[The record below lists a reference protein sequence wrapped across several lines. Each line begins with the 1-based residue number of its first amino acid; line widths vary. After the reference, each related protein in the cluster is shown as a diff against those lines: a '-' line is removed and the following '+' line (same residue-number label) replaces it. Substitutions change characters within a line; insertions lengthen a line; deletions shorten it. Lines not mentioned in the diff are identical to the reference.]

1 MKPAANTSVSDQKT
15 IQPTKTGALIWNLKN
30 TATAFV
36 AAIWLASSV
45 NAQEPG
51 VLTLSGPTLSTT
63 TGYVTQATTIP
74 WVNTRLNTTRWV
86 VDTPVIGSSIFT
98 VDITGPVTLNIA
110 WDSILGNWDA
120 PDDTNGSSGY
130 MGTTNSYDV
139 NMRFQFGL
147 VWGSMSDIQIFDDWV
162 THPNTGI
169 NEVSAAEWFK
179 FWPQH
184 FSKDINITTPWTY
197 AFAAQIESINGAGF
211 GDVKNLTFTLTANS
225 LDINTNGLPDK
236 WEYDNFGMLT
246 PAGGNPD
253 GDDLTNMQEYAFGTN
268 PTQSN
273 PSPIQY
279 SFETKQGEQYLTMI
293 VPRNTE
299 ATNMTYSAQVSSDL
313 THWSPLV
320 AEVENATFL
329 KFQALIPVSRA
340 PQQFLRAGVGPK

>member
-1 MKPAANTSVSDQKT
+1 MQTPENSVIESQSAPKT
-15 IQPTKTGALIWNLKN
+15 IGVMPGLSKAVAGVLALSGLISQGK
-30 TATAFV
+30 V
-36 AAIWLASSV
+36 EAAST
-45 NAQEPG
+45 
-51 VLTLSGPTLSTT
+51 LTLSGPTLSTT

-211 GDVKNLTFTLTANS
+211 GDVKNLTFT
-225 LDINTNGLPDK
+225 IP
-236 WEYDNFGMLT
+236 E
-246 PAGGNPD
+246 
-253 GDDLTNMQEYAFGTN
+253 
-268 PTQSN
+268 PTSVTLWGAWLLALLLRRNRKDQR
-273 PSPIQY
+273 
-279 SFETKQGEQYLTMI
+279 EEQ
-293 VPRNTE
+293 
-299 ATNMTYSAQVSSDL
+299 
-313 THWSPLV
+313 
-320 AEVENATFL
+320 
-329 KFQALIPVSRA
+329 K
-340 PQQFLRAGVGPK
+340 